1 MLVDLPSTN
10 DLIDVSSGDSNTPSQ
25 QQIFNNNNSLLVTTT
40 GDSHENKGKFV
51 LLLLNREYILTGLSQ
66 QLPTYCV
73 ESVVYLER
81 IQAISGSFL
90 RSFHVKSCLIK
101 RCDGT

>member
-40 GDSHENKGKFV
+40 GDSHENKGEVAFIV
-51 LLLLNREYILTGLSQ
+51 REYISTRQ
-66 QLPTYCV
+66 YWT
-73 ESVVYLER
+73 
-81 IQAISGSFL
+81 
-90 RSFHVKSCLIK
+90 K
-101 RCDGT
+101 